1 MNSPAA
7 ALSCKWVSLKVGGK
21 SVGAHRQLTMRVLHV
36 GVSENTVGDELGLD
50 EDYGGS
56 AARGGMRRRTRGGLQ
71 RVVEGEKGDGGGRVG
86 GGGGIRVG
94 WGEWGRA
101 V

>member
-1 MNSPAA
+1 MNSPAT
-7 ALSCKWVSLKVGGK
+7 ALSCRGVSREVGK
-21 SVGAHRQLTMRVLHV
+21 SIGAHRQLPMRVLHV
-36 GVSENTVGDELGLD
+36 GFSENTVGDKLGLD

-94 WGEWGRA
+94 WGERGRA